1 MHLSISDVYGVARNM
16 AEDDSDLIYDDKI
29 TYSEEQNSPGMLR

>member
-29 TYSEEQNSPGMLR
+29 TDMESGPATLLR

>member
-1 MHLSISDVYGVARNM
+1 MHLSFSDVDGAAESM

-29 TYSEEQNSPGMLR
+29 TYSEERNSPGMLR